1 MILTGADGQLLY
13 GTNGVARVRNWS
25 LSIQRNAIDV
35 TCLDTSDREYVAG
48 IRNTTGSAT
57 IFYDTSES
65 DDIALLNSIL
75 DNRLCSTDECQE
87 SVNFVLNKCNAPN
100 GDGCFRCTCLITEVS
115 PSVSVGEAT
124 AVNVTFQVTGAIS
137 GTF

>member
-13 GTNGVARVRNWS
+13 GSSGVARVRNWS
-25 LSIQRNAIDV
+25 LSIQRSAIDV
-35 TCLDTSDREYVAG
+35 TCLDSADREYVAG
-48 IRNTTGSAT
+48 VRNSTGSAT
-57 IFYDTSES
+57 ILYDTTAS
-65 DDIALLNSIL
+65 DDIALLNSVL
-75 DNRLCSTDECQE
+75 ADRLCSTDECTE

-100 GDGCFRCTCLITEVS
+100 GAGCFTCTCLITEVS

>member
-13 GTNGVARVRNWS
+13 GSSGVARVRNWS

-35 TCLDTSDREYVAG
+35 TCLDTTDREYVAG

-57 IFYDTSES
+57 IFYDTTAS

-75 DNRLCSTDECQE
+75 DDRLCSTDECTE
-87 SVNFVLNKCNAPN
+87 EVVFVLNKCNAPN

-124 AVNVTFQVTGAIS
+124 AVNVTFQVTGPID
-137 GTF
+137 GNF